1 MCVMTT
7 GSKTPTRFRGSAE
20 TRAMLRRMMRTPLAL
35 VPSTPAERTPA
46 QVISSFFEECGID
59 LDAGSVAE
67 LSARLQADGVR
78 FWDDDGRVL
87 GTTICDTLT
96 AICDALATQAGLI
109 AEAQWPEKNKLRM
122 RVDRWRREIHET
134 LGELG
139 LA

>member
-1 MCVMTT
+1 
-7 GSKTPTRFRGSAE
+7 
-20 TRAMLRRMMRTPLAL
+20 MRTRLAL
-35 VPSTPAERTPA
+35 VPTTPAERTPA
-46 QVISSFFEECGID
+46 QVISDFCEECGVD

-67 LSARLQADGVR
+67 LSARLRAVDVR

-96 AICDALATQAGLI
+96 AICDAIATQASLI
-109 AEAQWPEKNKLRM
+109 AEDRWPERNRLRM
-122 RVDRWRREIHET
+122 KIVLFRREIDEM

>member
-1 MCVMTT
+1 
-7 GSKTPTRFRGSAE
+7 
-20 TRAMLRRMMRTPLAL
+20 MRTRLAL
-35 VPSTPAERTPA
+35 VPTTRAERTPA
-46 QVISSFFEECGID
+46 ELISDFCVESGVE

-67 LSARLQADGVR
+67 LSARLQAEGVR

-96 AICDALATQAGLI
+96 AICDALEAQAGLI

-122 RVDRWRREIHET
+122 RVDRWRREIDET

-139 LA
+139 LS